1 MTERSE
7 GTGLLLD
14 THALVW
20 AATAPDRLGPAARRA
35 IESPATSL
43 HVSAASAWE
52 LATKYR
58 TGRFPEAEA
67 LVSGFDDV
75 CDRLR
80 ARRLAITAR
89 HALRAGGFTWDHR
102 DPFDRMLAAQA
113 LLDDLTLVTTDP
125 AFAALPGLRLLW

>member
-1 MTERSE
+1 M
-7 GTGLLLD
+7 TGLLLD

-20 AATAPDRLGPAARRA
+20 AAAAPDRLGPAARSA
-35 IESPATSL
+35 IESPTSTL

-75 CDRLR
+75 CNRLR
-80 ARRLAITAR
+80 ALPVAITHR
-89 HALRAGGFTWDHR
+89 HALRAGGFSWDHR

-113 LLDDLTLVTTDP
+113 LLDDLILVTTDP
-125 AFAALPGLRLLW
+125 AFAALPGIRLLW